1 MAKGNL
7 FQGQARGRVGDVVLS
22 RLDGQQV
29 SRVRNRNPRI
39 PNTYRQRLQR
49 AVAANIA
56 RLYSA
61 GSDIFNHS
69 WQGSKVGS
77 GAQRRFLKR
86 NMRLLR
92 RLLLAD
98 IDNDALSVDSI
109 ARVGV
114 PGLSVPV
121 PFAGLQVSAG
131 SLSQEVFS
139 LSESSAGVF
148 WKPRIPAHLAQDT
161 TIADY
166 CRLVG
171 LKPGNIFTFIG
182 FNVKSSADYLAK
194 VANDDNNYDAVFP
207 CVFEYAQL
215 RLKESALTDT
225 TPISS
230 ARYGMM
236 FDGVDDS
243 QIGGLLVFN
252 GFRVT
257 YIFGNAYAAGDTIL
271 TACIASKQNSPK
283 RSTAFLMNVSGS
295 AHYGLT
301 HQFISSAWDKSADLD
316 GSDLILEGEKFQPTP
331 APHIVNNGDF
341 LCASYWVDSAHN
353 VNDCLVAFYSDGS
366 MRPITVGGKVIL
378 ATAYEDGFD
387 HLEFSPSPLDGS
399 STLDLYDFIPYE
411 NEGEFGGYTNPL
423 ECTIEISDDRL
434 KITLAGDVISYLVF
448 GDTSP
453 QSIQNLRQYM
463 P

>member
-29 SRVRNRNPRI
+29 SRVRNRNPRN

-69 WQGSKVGS
+69 WQGCKVGT
-77 GAQRRFLKR
+77 GAQRRFMKR

-131 SLSQEVFS
+131 SMSQDIFS
-139 LSESSAGVF
+139 LNESSGGVF
-148 WKPRIPAHLAQDT
+148 WIPRIPGNLAHDA

-171 LKPGNIFTFIG
+171 LKPGSIFTFIA

-194 VANDDNNYDAVFP
+194 VGNNDNNYDAVFP
-207 CVFEYAQL
+207 CLFEYTQL
-215 RLKESALTDT
+215 RLKESAITDT
-225 TPISS
+225 TPMSS

-243 QIGGLLVFN
+243 QIGALLVFN

-257 YIFGNAYAAGDTIL
+257 SIFGSAYAAGDTIL

-283 RSTAFLMNVSGS
+283 RSTAFLMNASGS

-301 HQFISSAWDKSADLD
+301 HQFISGAWDKSADLD
-316 GSDLILEGEKFQPTP
+316 GSDLILEGENFPADSPTP
-331 APHIVNNGDF
+331 TPGVTVSVTPS
-341 LCASYWVDSAHN
+341 L
-353 VNDCLVAFYSDGS
+353 
-366 MRPITVGGKVIL
+366 PITQSNAVQTLVLTKSNGREWTMNEVEALRFTINGNVVPAYAGSTVQWTVGYNLVLEYIRDTLTESLTVNLNAAGQNTP
-378 ATAYEDGFD
+378 ATVSAVSLG
-387 HLEFSPSPLDGS
+387 
-399 STLDLYDFIPYE
+399 
-411 NEGEFGGYTNPL
+411 
-423 ECTIEISDDRL
+423 
-434 KITLAGDVISYLVF
+434 
-448 GDTSP
+448 
-453 QSIQNLRQYM
+453 
-463 P
+463 